1 MIERGQEPYISD
13 EMKKIMELAEFE
25 VVHCVKKDTYLGKKK
40 KKIHFLPRLFFSY
53 ILFMY
58 RSTRST

>member
-40 KKIHFLPRLFFSY
+40 KKKYTFYRAFFFFLYFVY
-53 ILFMY
+53 V
-58 RSTRST
+58 